1 MALKGKSTVTLIGK
15 NAELSKSKK
24 MCYLFVDGEKDKN
37 TGLFLNSTAL
47 TFWTEKE
54 IVDVKFG
61 QLFEITFEV
70 VGENIVIRDA
80 VPLKTAQV
88 CNSGQQRTVRYF
100 LLGKK
105 IMYKTVRKRMP
116 GYFREVTRTILIC
129 DGCGRR
135 ITYSSSSQFDKHF
148 CEKCFKKQKGQE
160 LNVSTSD

>member
-24 MCYLFVDGEKDKN
+24 MCYLFVDGETDKN

-54 IVDVKFG
+54 IADVKFG

-80 VPLKTAQV
+80 VPLKTA
-88 CNSGQQRTVRYF
+88 
-100 LLGKK
+100 
-105 IMYKTVRKRMP
+105 
-116 GYFREVTRTILIC
+116 
-129 DGCGRR
+129 
-135 ITYSSSSQFDKHF
+135 
-148 CEKCFKKQKGQE
+148 
-160 LNVSTSD
+160 